1 MYFLIFTVKYEDQN
15 SFNLMNIYAPNN
27 VNERKD
33 FYKYIINYLSNTNNN
48 TYILGDF
55 NCTIS
60 AQKDRYPSNNSE
72 DGANYELTNL
82 ISTHDMFDVWR
93 KRNPDKN
100 QYTFKRGNSQSRI
113 DMILAPNNKDCDI
126 SKADIS
132 KCIYSDHSVVSISIT
147 IEDIVMGP
155 GTWKMNIKTIQ
166 SEQFKDTFQTFWAYW
181 KGEIDKFDCITEWWE
196 IGKKKIKEIT
206 MDISKMLNKG
216 NREIKRDE
224 EKLELLLR
232 SENPNNAEI
241 NDLKTKLKDYYKN
254 KTDGLRIRSRIKH
267 FEENEKSTR
276 YFFNLEKS
284 RAKSKLWRKI
294 KLDNGNYSNDITTII
309 KEQVKFY
316 TNLFSSEGWNRNS
329 AEKLLENVDT
339 KLTNEEKED
348 LECPITETELW
359 KCIKQLKKNKSPG
372 EDGIISELIKEILD
386 SEKLSHS
393 QSKGILTL
401 LYKKGEREDIKNW
414 RPLTLLNVDYKIV
427 SKLLANRIKPK
438 LCKLSHPDQR
448 GFVPGRS
455 IHEANRLIQDII
467 DYANMRND
475 NGFIIFLDQEKAFD
489 RVEWEWLDACL
500 IKYNF

>member
-1 MYFLIFTVKYEDQN
+1 MTNRPVPTFLIQV
-15 SFNLMNIYAPNN
+15 
-27 VNERKD
+27 
-33 FYKYIINYLSNTNNN
+33 
-48 TYILGDF
+48 
-55 NCTIS
+55 
-60 AQKDRYPSNNSE
+60 
-72 DGANYELTNL
+72 
-82 ISTHDMFDVWR
+82 
-93 KRNPDKN
+93 
-100 QYTFKRGNSQSRI
+100 
-113 DMILAPNNKDCDI
+113 
-126 SKADIS
+126 
-132 KCIYSDHSVVSISIT
+132 
-147 IEDIVMGP
+147 
-155 GTWKMNIKTIQ
+155 
-166 SEQFKDTFQTFWAYW
+166 
-181 KGEIDKFDCITEWWE
+181 
-196 IGKKKIKEIT
+196 
-206 MDISKMLNKG
+206 
-216 NREIKRDE
+216 
-224 EKLELLLR
+224 LL
-232 SENPNNAEI
+232 
-241 NDLKTKLKDYYKN
+241 
-254 KTDGLRIRSRIKH
+254 RIKH

-329 AEKLLENVDT
+329 ADKLLENVDT
-339 KLTNEEKED
+339 NLTNEEKED

-372 EDGIISELIKEILD
+372 EDGIISEFYQIYWNTIKTEFTKLIKEILD
-386 SEKLSHS
+386 SEKLPHS

-438 LCKLSHPDQR
+438 LCKLIHPDQR

-455 IHEANRLIQDII
+455 IHEANRLIQDFI

-475 NGFIIFLDQEKAFD
+475 NGSIIFLDQEKAFD

-500 IKYNF
+500 IKYNFGNKFTSWANMLLKDAKTCIKTNGHISKDL